1 VKRNNK
7 IKKIVFL
14 KNHLVLLSGFLFFW
28 VLNACAAEPEKPV
41 KVCLAGDAIVVGSL
55 GDARTLIPILASD
68 SLSAEICH
76 FLFNGLVKY
85 DKNLELVPDLAS
97 SWDILDGGLK
107 IIFHLKKGVRWH
119 DGKEFSAEDVA
130 FTFLKLQDPNVK
142 TPYASDFL
150 KVKSF
155 KAIDR
160 YTIEVLY
167 DEPFSPGLAS
177 WSMGIMPKHILEGQD
192 LNLNDFSKH
201 PIGTGPYKFKKW
213 KRQEVI
219 ELVANEDYFEHAPF
233 ISRYISRVI
242 PDQATLFLEVEAK
255 GVDYTGLSPL
265 QFSRQTDSAF
275 FHKFYNKY
283 RTPGFGYTYLG
294 YNLKNKMFQDKKVR
308 QALNYAVDKDEII
321 KINLLGL
328 GQLTTGPFLPGSWA
342 YSKDI
347 PDVGFNPQR
356 AIELLREA
364 GWQDFNHDGYLEKDG
379 QVFEFTILTN
389 QGNDL
394 RVKTAELIQKYLK
407 NIGIKAKIKVLEW
420 SSLLSE
426 FIDKRKFEAVLLGW
440 ALSRDP
446 DCFDI
451 WHSSK
456 QREGEFNFLSF
467 ENRKVDRLL
476 EVARRTF
483 DVNERA
489 VCYRE
494 IQAILYDEQPCMFL
508 FVPDSLEILSSRF
521 KGVVPSLS
529 GIGYNFIDWHVFK
542 EEQRYK
548 SYIN

>member
-1 VKRNNK
+1 M
-7 IKKIVFL
+7 II
-14 KNHLVLLSGFLFFW
+14 LLSGFLFFLT
-28 VLNACAAEPEKPV
+28 LNASATPLRKNGENHS
-41 KVCLAGDAIVVGSL
+41 AGDAIVVGSL

-68 SLSAEICH
+68 TSSAEICH

-85 DKNLELVPDLAS
+85 DKDLELAPDLAS

-130 FTFLKLQDPNVK
+130 FTFLKLRDTNVK

-155 KAIDR
+155 KVLDS

-177 WSMGIMPKHILEGQD
+177 WSMGIMPKHILEGID
-192 LNLNDFSKH
+192 LNLNDFSKN
-201 PIGTGPYKFKKW
+201 PIGTGPYKFKRW

-219 ELVANEDYFEHAPF
+219 ELVANNDYFERAPF
-233 ISRYISRVI
+233 ISRYLNRVI
-242 PDQATLFLEVEAK
+242 PDQATLFLEIEAK
-255 GVDYTGLSPL
+255 GVDYIGLSPL
-265 QFSRQTDSAF
+265 QFSRQTDNAF

-283 RTPGFGYTYLG
+283 KTSGFGYTYLG
-294 YNLKNKMFQDKKVR
+294 YNLKKKMFQDKKVR
-308 QALNYAVDKDEII
+308 QALNYAVDKKEIV

-342 YSKDI
+342 YNKDVV
-347 PDVGFNPQR
+347 DVGFDPKK
-356 AIELLREA
+356 AIALLKEA
-364 GWQDFNHDGYLEKDG
+364 GWQDLDHDGYLEKDG

-394 RVKTAELIQKYLK
+394 RAKTAELIQKYLK
-407 NIGIKAKIKVLEW
+407 NIGIRAKIKVLEW

-451 WHSSK
+451 WHSTK
-456 QREGEFNFLSF
+456 QKEGEFNFLSF
-467 ENRKVDRLL
+467 ENKEVDRLL
-476 EVARRTF
+476 DNARRTF
-483 DVNERA
+483 DANKRA
-489 VCYRE
+489 ICYRQ

-521 KGVVPSLS
+521 KGVVPALS
-529 GIGYNFIDWHVFK
+529 GIGYNFIDWHVLK
-542 EEQRYK
+542 EERRYR
-548 SYIN
+548 SQIN